1 MKQIILKNGLI
12 AGVLIS
18 TFTVISM
25 AFCYSSG
32 NFDGNMF
39 LGFTAMFAAFSFVF
53 VGTKNYRDKISGGKI
68 SFFTAFKVGLGISAL
83 ASLVYVFAW
92 TIEYYFFMPDFLD
105 KMNNASIQKFQ
116 SQNLNPTELAAK
128 MKDLEFGKRMYE
140 NILTFFLITFAEI
153 FPVGLV
159 VTIVSSLILKKK

>member
-12 AGVLIS
+12 AGLAIS

-25 AFCYSSG
+25 AFCYRSG

-53 VGTKNYRDKISGGKI
+53 VGIKKYRDTESNGKI
-68 SFFTAFKVGLGISAL
+68 TFFKAFQIGIAISII
-83 ASLVYVFAW
+83 ASLLYVLAW
-92 TIEYYFFMPDFLD
+92 TIEYHFFMPDFMD
-105 KMNNASIQKFQ
+105 KMNFSSIE
-116 SQNLNPTELAAK
+116 NLKKENLSTAELDAK
-128 MKDLEFGKRMYE
+128 IKDLEFGKNMYS
-140 NILTFFLITFAEI
+140 NIFSFLAITFAEI

-159 VTIVSSLILKKK
+159 VTIVSSFILKRK